1 LEETSAGRQ
10 VDPAI
15 LIPRKKASPLAPI
28 LVAVT
33 ALLVLGGGVAAWV
46 VMGKRKA
53 AEDATATSA
62 TASASAAPEPPAASE
77 SAAPAAPAD
86 SASAAPAD
94 SAAPSADADAGAA
107 GTDST
112 IACDPECDEI
122 RVDDKVI
129 ELGKPVQI
137 PPGKHVIVATKN
149 GYATVR
155 EQVLVKA
162 GEKLER
168 TFKLKA
174 AVAAGASPAPA
185 PAGPAKPC
193 GKFLKRGAGCK

>member
-1 LEETSAGRQ
+1 
-10 VDPAI
+10 V
-15 LIPRKKASPLAPI
+15 
-28 LVAVT
+28 
-33 ALLVLGGGVAAWV
+33 
-46 VMGKRKA
+46 
-53 AEDATATSA
+53 
-62 TASASAAPEPPAASE
+62 
-77 SAAPAAPAD
+77 
-86 SASAAPAD
+86 
-94 SAAPSADADAGAA
+94 
-107 GTDST
+107 DST
-112 IACDPECDEI
+112 LACDPECDEI

-137 PPGKHVIVATKN
+137 PPGKHVIVATKT

-168 TFKLKA
+168 TFKLKT
-174 AVAAGASPAPA
+174 AVAGGASPA